1 MLPFPNPNAAGAA
14 GAPEVGRM
22 SEDVRVGKR
31 VATVRESLSVTAE
44 ELAERS
50 GCDPALIRRIEVG
63 EIVPSLAPLI
73 KISRALGVR
82 LGTLLDDAAGLG
94 PAITRRDE
102 AGTARAKS
110 LETGSAAG
118 THDFFSLAPGKA
130 TKHMEPFLVTVHPG
144 GGALSSHEGEE
155 ILYVLEGKIEVAYGK
170 ELHALEPGDSIYY
183 DSIVPH
189 RVSAAGGADARILA
203 VVYAPA

>member
-1 MLPFPNPNAAGAA
+1 
-14 GAPEVGRM
+14 M
-22 SEDVRVGKR
+22 SEDVRVGKK
-31 VATVRESLSVTAE
+31 VATVRESLSLSAE

-50 GCDPALIRRIEVG
+50 GCDPALIRRIEAG

-82 LGTLLDDAAGLG
+82 LGTLLDDATGLG
-94 PAITRRDE
+94 PAVTRRNE
-102 AGTARAKS
+102 AAGATRMKS
-110 LETGSAAG
+110 LETGSSAG
-118 THDFFSLAPGKA
+118 TLDFFSLAPGKA

-155 ILYVLEGKIEVAYGK
+155 ILYVLEGKVEVAYGK
-170 ELHALEPGDSIYY
+170 ELHTLEPGDSIYY